1 MTTSIIARVNNVD
14 IMSTRDEQLV
24 PVRPICEALG
34 IDFASQTVKI
44 KNHYLLAPTAVLCT
58 MVGADGKQREMFC
71 LPMEYIF
78 GWLLTINPANVVEE
92 KRQNLMA
99 YQTECYKVLF
109 EHFSDAKTFLKQK
122 QTVIEK
128 KVAEYQDCQRRF
140 KDAQKLMNKAKAE
153 LNQVMKYTIEGW
165 RENNRQLNLPFAI

>member
-14 IMSTRDEQLV
+14 IMSISDERLV
-24 PVRPICEALG
+24 PIKPICEALG
-34 IDFASQTVKI
+34 IDSEAQRQKI
-44 KNHYLLAPTAVLCT
+44 QSHYLLALTALLCKA
-58 MVGADGKQREMFC
+58 VGADGKQREMFC

-122 QTVIEK
+122 QAIIEK
-128 KVAEYQDCQRRF
+128 KVMEYQDCQRRF

-153 LNQVMKYTIEGW
+153 LNQVMKYTIEYW

>member
-14 IMSTRDEQLV
+14 IMSISDERLV
-24 PVRPICEALG
+24 PIKPICEALG
-34 IDFASQTVKI
+34 IDSEAQRQKI
-44 KNHYLLAPTAVLCT
+44 QSHYLLAPTALLCKA
-58 MVGADGKQREMFC
+58 VGADGKQREMFC

-122 QTVIEK
+122 QAIIEK
-128 KVAEYQDCQRRF
+128 KVMEYQDCQRRF
-140 KDAQKLMNKAKAE
+140 KDARKLMNKAKAE
-153 LNQVMKYTIEGW
+153 LNQVMKYTIEDW

>member
-44 KNHYLLAPTAVLCT
+44 KNHYLLAPTALLCKA
-58 MVGADGKQREMFC
+58 VGADGKQREMFC

-78 GWLLTINPANVVEE
+78 GWLIN
-92 KRQNLMA
+92 
-99 YQTECYKVLF
+99 Y
-109 EHFSDAKTFLKQK
+109 
-122 QTVIEK
+122 
-128 KVAEYQDCQRRF
+128 
-140 KDAQKLMNKAKAE
+140 
-153 LNQVMKYTIEGW
+153 
-165 RENNRQLNLPFAI
+165 

>member
-122 QTVIEK
+122 QVIIEK
-128 KVAEYQDCQRRF
+128 KVMEYQDCQRRF

-153 LNQVMKYTIEGW
+153 LNQVMKYIIEDW

>member
-14 IMSTRDEQLV
+14 IMSISDERLV
-24 PVRPICEALG
+24 PIKPICEALG
-34 IDFASQTVKI
+34 IDSEAQRQKI
-44 KNHYLLAPTAVLCT
+44 QSHYLLAPTALQSKA
-58 MVGADGKQREMFC
+58 VGADGKQREMFC

-78 GWLLTINPANVVEE
+78 EWLLTINPANVVEE

-122 QTVIEK
+122 QAIIEK
-128 KVAEYQDCQRRF
+128 KVMEYQDCQRRF

-153 LNQVMKYTIEGW
+153 LNQVMKYTIEDW